1 MLSPIWDITTVQA
14 FSRKLSYKH
23 KRLVIVL
30 NADIG
35 EELTPRMIIEAFN
48 EFEQVYEE
56 FRDCIYAIED
66 SLANGHDPD
75 RSI

>member
-1 MLSPIWDITTVQA
+1 
-14 FSRKLSYKH
+14 
-23 KRLVIVL
+23 VIVL

-48 EFEQVYEE
+48 EFEQAYEE

-66 SLANGHDPD
+66 SISYGHDPD